1 MLAISEIG
9 TSIGINKIVFLFW
22 LTLLVLGCRTT
33 EVNVYH
39 KVSNSRLDQVYVK
52 PGVDF
57 SKYHKVLL
65 DPLGVGYVKTVSQAP
80 YSRDV
85 ERMQNYFSKALKE
98 ALEDRYDIANEP
110 GPDVLRLRAQ
120 IIDLKLTH
128 PGSEV
133 ALPAKKYKFAMLL
146 GQMTLVGELQDSI
159 SGETLV
165 KGADL
170 EKEDE
175 FSDDSTSLS
184 DWDAVEKAFRRWA
197 KIFRLWMDEVH
208 GHASI

>member
-1 MLAISEIG
+1 VLAISENRI
-9 TSIGINKIVFLFW
+9 SLDIKKIVVFIW
-22 LTLLVLGCRTT
+22 LTLIVLGCRTT

-65 DPLGVGYVKTVSQAP
+65 DPLGVGYVKNVSQAP
-80 YSRDV
+80 DSGDV
-85 ERMQNYFSKALKE
+85 ERMRNYFSKALKE
-98 ALEDRYDIANEP
+98 ALEDRYHIVNEP
-110 GPDVLRLRAQ
+110 GPNVLRLRAQ
-120 IIDLKLTH
+120 IIDLKLTR
-128 PGSEV
+128 PESEV
-133 ALPAKKYKFAMLL
+133 TLPAKKYKFAMLP

-208 GHASI
+208 GRESI